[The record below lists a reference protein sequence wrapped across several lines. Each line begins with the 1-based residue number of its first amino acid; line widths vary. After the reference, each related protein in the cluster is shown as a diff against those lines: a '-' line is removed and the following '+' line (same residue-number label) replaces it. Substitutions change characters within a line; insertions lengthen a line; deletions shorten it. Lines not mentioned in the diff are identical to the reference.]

1 MAKDYYNILSVDRR
15 ADDKAI
21 KAAYRRL
28 ARKYHPDL
36 NPNDPTAEAKFK
48 QASEAYAVLSDSEKR
63 KKYDM
68 LGSNWEQLQNVGERV
83 SDRFQTGF
91 GGGFDTLFEQIFSQ
105 MSGDAHTPQ
114 VRQVPPR
121 DVSKDVEVTLEEI
134 DTGTERKLTY
144 ATADACSQCRG
155 AGSVRTTDRHRSACP
170 ACRGSGTQSRT
181 QSVKVKIPAGVSEGK
196 KLRVPGKGVT
206 GSNGQSGDLYVVVR
220 EAKHKTFRR
229 VGEDTEVEIVVPYVL
244 AALGGK
250 ADVPTIRGL
259 VSMKIPAGTQ
269 SGQVFRLAN
278 QGITK
283 LGGSRGNLRARV
295 KISVP
300 KRLSKKERALLKE
313 ICGLTK
319 QSK

>member
-1 MAKDYYNILSVDRR
+1 MAKDYYKILSVDRR

-48 QASEAYAVLSDSEKR
+48 QASEAYAVLSDPEKR
-63 KKYDM
+63 KKYDT

-91 GGGFDTLFEQIFSQ
+91 GGGFDTIFEQIFSQ
-105 MSGDAHTPQ
+105 MSGEEPGPQ

-121 DVSKDVEVTLEEI
+121 DVSRDVEVTLEEI
-134 DTGTERKLTY
+134 DTGTDRKLTY
-144 ATADACSQCRG
+144 TTADACNHCRG
-155 AGSVRTTDRHRSACP
+155 AGSVRTGDRHRSACP

-196 KLRVPGKGVT
+196 KLRVPGKGAA
-206 GSNGQSGDLYVVVR
+206 GSNGQSGDLYVVIR
-220 EAKHKTFRR
+220 EAKHKKFRR

-244 AALGGK
+244 AALGGQTE
-250 ADVPTIRGL
+250 VPTIRGT

-313 ICGLTK
+313 ISDLTK
-319 QSK
+319 QNK